1 MQQSKGYAKM
11 HSTLGLSNCSERGVN
26 FVMVDWGLA
35 VQIFINGVIVVMLVM
50 GLLQISVMATSAV
63 VRAIE
68 GKQKDTATKV

>member
-1 MQQSKGYAKM
+1 
-11 HSTLGLSNCSERGVN
+11 
-26 FVMVDWGLA
+26 MVDWGLA

-68 GKQKDTATKV
+68 GKQKNTATKV

>member
-1 MQQSKGYAKM
+1 MRKCIVISEGAAAP
-11 HSTLGLSNCSERGVN
+11 ERGTE
-26 FVMVDWGLA
+26 FFMVDWGLA

-68 GKQKDTATKV
+68 GKQKNTATKV